1 VAEERVVV
9 EVARRT
15 DHLVGAP
22 PLAENS
28 TESNAIEARDL
39 TRRYGPVLAVDHVS
53 FTVRSGEI
61 FGFLG
66 PNGAG
71 KSTTVRMLTGSIAPS
86 EGTALVDGHDVVTD
100 GLAARQRLGVV
111 PEDASIYQDL
121 TVWQNV
127 MLMAELYAVPRA
139 RRVRHGDE
147 LLARF
152 GLGARKNENGRNL
165 SKGLRQRLMLC
176 MALVGEPAILFL
188 DEPTTGLDVASA
200 RLIRETVA
208 RLNRE
213 RGLTVFLTTHNLDE
227 ANDLCHR
234 VAIMHRGRLAAV
246 DTPHAL
252 RATIEGRRSVEVT
265 FTVATNAMPPV
276 SDPEAIIETFA
287 GGAGLRIYTS
297 MPGAAAQEVAAW
309 AMERGLDVESIA
321 TRAPSLEEVF
331 LALTEPGVQ
340 AVEAPR

>member
-1 VAEERVVV
+1 V
-9 EVARRT
+9 
-15 DHLVGAP
+15 D
-22 PLAENS
+22 
-28 TESNAIEARDL
+28 AIEARDL
-39 TRRYGPVLAVDHVS
+39 TRRYGPLLAVDRVS

-71 KSTTVRMLTGSIAPS
+71 KSTTVRMLTGYIAPS
-86 EGTALVDGHDVVTD
+86 EGTALLDGHDIATD
-100 GLAARQRLGVV
+100 ALAARQRVGVV
-111 PEDASIYQDL
+111 PEEASIYQDL

-127 MLMAELYAVPRA
+127 MLMAELYGVPRA
-139 RRVRHGDE
+139 RRTRHGGE
-147 LLARF
+147 LLALF
-152 GLGARKNENGRNL
+152 ELDARKADKGRSL

-213 RGLTVFLTTHNLDE
+213 RALTVFLTTHNLEE
-227 ANDLCHR
+227 ANELCHR
-234 VAIMHRGRLAAV
+234 VAIIRRGRLAAV

-252 RATIEGRRSVEVT
+252 RGTIEARRSVEVT
-265 FTVATNAMPPV
+265 FAEPLDVMPEID
-276 SDPEAIIETFA
+276 DPAAELESFA
-287 GGAGLRIYTS
+287 GGMGLRVFTRAPGRTAQDLGVWATRRGLRI
-297 MPGAAAQEVAAW
+297 
-309 AMERGLDVESIA
+309 ESIT

-331 LALTEPGVQ
+331 LAITGPR
-340 AVEAPR
+340 ARAAEARR